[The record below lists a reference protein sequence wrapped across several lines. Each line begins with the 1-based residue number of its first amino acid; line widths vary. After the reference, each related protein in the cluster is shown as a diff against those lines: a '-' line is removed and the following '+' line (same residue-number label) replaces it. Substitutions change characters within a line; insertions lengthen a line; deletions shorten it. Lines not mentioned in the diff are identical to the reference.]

1 MFPLPLGLKSQS
13 DGGNGEP
20 EGVQKNPFRAGI
32 TVCGHL

>member
-1 MFPLPLGLKSQS
+1 MFPLPLGLMSQS

-20 EGVQKNPFRAGI
+20 ERVQKNPSRAGS